1 MEISNASFKNTDND
15 LKITIM
21 EKLICVIFRFC
32 KGTTKCPA
40 FIVKNSAL
48 KYGRKDILRRYWYKR
63 YKNILIGKYTYG
75 YEFIENKSLKSIG
88 AFCSIAP
95 GTVIVPNDHRM
106 DWVTTSPILA
116 VKDFLFIDKNLN
128 LEYCPPEKRKVVIG
142 NDVWI
147 GANCIIFE
155 GVKIGDGAVIAA
167 GSITRRDVPPCA
179 IVVSTDRIVKYRF
192 SKEVID
198 KLLEIQWWNWSDD
211 KIKENLNLLYNPEE
225 FVEKFYKEA

>member
-1 MEISNASFKNTDND
+1 MKNYISIIDGIIVKIMRFVKGTNKCPCFISNRSR
-15 LKITIM
+15 KI
-21 EKLICVIFRFC
+21 
-32 KGTTKCPA
+32 
-40 FIVKNSAL
+40 
-48 KYGRKDILRRYWYKR
+48 YGRRDNLKRYWFAK
-63 YKNILIGKYTYG
+63 YKNLIVGKYTYG

-116 VKDFLFIDKNLN
+116 VKDFGFTDRDLN
-128 LEYCPPEKRKVVIG
+128 MEYCPSEKREVIIG

-167 GSITRRDVPPCA
+167 GSIIRHDVPPYA
-179 IVVSTDRIVKYRF
+179 VVVSVDKIIKYGF
-192 SKEVID
+192 SKDVID
-198 KLLEIQWWNWSDD
+198 KLLKIQWWNWPDD
-211 KIKENLNLLYNPEE
+211 KIKENLNLLYNPEK
-225 FVEKFYKEA
+225 FVEKFYKED

>member
-1 MEISNASFKNTDND
+1 MEISNASFKNTNND

-21 EKLICVIFRFC
+21 EKLICAIFRFC

-167 GSITRRDVPPCA
+167 GSIIRCAVIPTQLLPLWTRLLN
-179 IVVSTDRIVKYRF
+179 
-192 SKEVID
+192 ID
-198 KLLEIQWWNWSDD
+198 FQQKL
-211 KIKENLNLLYNPEE
+211 
-225 FVEKFYKEA
+225 

>member
-1 MEISNASFKNTDND
+1 MKNYISIIDGIIVKIMRFVKGTNKCPCFISNRSR
-15 LKITIM
+15 KI
-21 EKLICVIFRFC
+21 
-32 KGTTKCPA
+32 
-40 FIVKNSAL
+40 
-48 KYGRKDILRRYWYKR
+48 YGRRDNLKRYWFAK
-63 YKNILIGKYTYG
+63 YKNLIVGKYTYG

-116 VKDFLFIDKNLN
+116 VKDFGFTDRDLN
-128 LEYCPPEKRKVVIG
+128 MEYCPSEKREVIIG

-167 GSITRRDVPPCA
+167 GSIIRHDVPPYA
-179 IVVSTDRIVKYRF
+179 VVVSVDKIIKYRF
-192 SKEVID
+192 SKDVID
-198 KLLEIQWWNWSDD
+198 KLLKIQWWNWPDD
-211 KIKENLNLLYNPEE
+211 KIKENLNLLYNPEK
-225 FVEKFYKEA
+225 FVEKFYKED

>member
-1 MEISNASFKNTDND
+1 MEISNASFKNTNND

-21 EKLICVIFRFC
+21 EKLICAIFRFC

-95 GTVIVPNDHRM
+95 GMVIVPNDHRM

-167 GSITRRDVPPCA
+167 GSIIRCAVIPTQLLPLWTRLLN
-179 IVVSTDRIVKYRF
+179 
-192 SKEVID
+192 ID
-198 KLLEIQWWNWSDD
+198 FQQKL
-211 KIKENLNLLYNPEE
+211 
-225 FVEKFYKEA
+225 

>member
-21 EKLICVIFRFC
+21 EKLICAIFRFC

-48 KYGRKDILRRYWYKR
+48 KHGRKDILRRYWYKR

-167 GSITRRDVPPCA
+167 GSIIRCAVIPTQLLPLWTRLLN
-179 IVVSTDRIVKYRF
+179 
-192 SKEVID
+192 ID
-198 KLLEIQWWNWSDD
+198 FQQKL
-211 KIKENLNLLYNPEE
+211 
-225 FVEKFYKEA
+225 